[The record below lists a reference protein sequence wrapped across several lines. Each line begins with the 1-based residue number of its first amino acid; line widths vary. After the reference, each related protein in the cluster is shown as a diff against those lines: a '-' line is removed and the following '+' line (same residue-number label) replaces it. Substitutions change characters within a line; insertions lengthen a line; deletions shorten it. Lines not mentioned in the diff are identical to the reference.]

1 MTIYEFFPVLPKQV
15 RLSCWSD
22 ILVWRSC
29 GERSDSFAQVLRNS
43 RPEFRLSPPETISPA
58 RLSQIWPLKISPPVI
73 AEDFGGGGL
82 SPRRPVPTHGPVN
95 GRCRRT
101 TVRWRDER
109 SEGLRGDSSPPSDTT
124 PAGRHLPAE
133 FLSSVTT
140 PAEMNWPAE
149 FLDDLA
155 GVCIIIIERNRLR
168 ANKMRKLSLLLR
180 PARWYV
186 FS

>member
-22 ILVWRSC
+22 ILVWRGC
-29 GERSDSFAQVLRNS
+29 GERSDSSAQVLRNS

-82 SPRRPVPTHGPVN
+82 SLRRPVPTHGPVN

-109 SEGLRGDSSPPSDTT
+109 SEGLRCDSPP
-124 PAGRHLPAE
+124 AGAKAFRLQPRRATDA
-133 FLSSVTT
+133 SPRSRR
-140 PAEMNWPAE
+140 A
-149 FLDDLA
+149 
-155 GVCIIIIERNRLR
+155 RNRLCR
-168 ANKMRKLSLLLR
+168 DRRGKSRGTH
-180 PARWYV
+180 P
-186 FS
+186 